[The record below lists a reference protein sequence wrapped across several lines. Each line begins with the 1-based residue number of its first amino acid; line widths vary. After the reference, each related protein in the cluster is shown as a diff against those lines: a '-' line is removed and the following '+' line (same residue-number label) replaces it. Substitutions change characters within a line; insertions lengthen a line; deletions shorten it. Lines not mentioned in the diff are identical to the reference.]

1 MRKWYEAGG
10 MEDDIV
16 VVSRIRL
23 LRNLKGYKFPARLSA
38 DEKKELNQFIGKAL
52 EVLPARF
59 GQTFESCTLDEFSDI
74 HKMALKER
82 HVINQSALD
91 SDSSIGV
98 TLSADESISIT
109 TNANDHIRI
118 LVSRSGLDLE
128 EALKD
133 ANKVDDAINETFEYA
148 FDEKLG
154 YMTAFPTNMGTGLH
168 AYLILH
174 LPLLS
179 SSRKFRVLLDG
190 ISRYGVAVKGA
201 FEAGND
207 NPGSLFVLY
216 NQKTLGVSEKDIV
229 QVLTKVAGQLAS
241 QERAVRKYSVEAHRD
256 EIEDCIYRSYG
267 ILKYARTI
275 TFKDAMNYLS
285 QLRWGMEMNLLPVEE
300 MIPCYQLML
309 GVQPAN
315 LQVLYDKPMKQ
326 EELDRVRAS
335 YLRQFLPPLEPET

>member
-1 MRKWYEAGG
+1 MRKWYEEAGN
-10 MEDDIV
+10 EDDIV

-23 LRNLKGYKFPARLSA
+23 LRNVKGHLFPARLSA
-38 DEKKELNQFIGKAL
+38 EEKQELNQSIFKGLKI
-52 EVLPARF
+52 LPTRF
-59 GQTFESCTLDEFSDI
+59 GQSFETCTLDEFSDT

-82 HVINQSALD
+82 QVINQTALE

-98 TLSADESISIT
+98 SLSADESISVT

-118 LVSRSGLDLE
+118 LVSKSGLDLE
-128 EALKD
+128 TAWET
-133 ANKVDDAINETFEYA
+133 ANQADDAINESMEYA

-154 YMTAFPTNMGTGLH
+154 YMTAFPTNLGTGMR

-179 SSRKFRVLLDG
+179 ASRKFRALMDG

-201 FEAGND
+201 FGEGND

-216 NQKTLGVSEKDIV
+216 NQKTLGVSEKEII

-241 QERAVRKYSVEAHRD
+241 QERAVRSHSVEAHRN

-267 ILKYARTI
+267 ILKYARSI
-275 TFKDAMNYLS
+275 SFKDAMNYLS
-285 QLRWGMEMNLLPVEE
+285 QLRWGMEMNILPIEKT
-300 MIPCYQLML
+300 IPCYQLML
-309 GVQPAN
+309 GAQPAN
-315 LQVLYDKPMKQ
+315 LQVMYDKPMDQ
-326 EELDRVRAS
+326 TELGRARAS
-335 YLRQFLPPLEPET
+335 YLRKFLPDLD